1 MTGTHCAAPEV
12 HRWSFLLH
20 RARCKHIVCTHNT
33 AADAAQPCPL
43 SEWTSASGDKSFG
56 RDVFSRDARRR
67 HHLMCILAAEPNYYR
82 CTRPTLFVLQL
93 QGLGTGSG
101 EHLVVGIQLY
111 DRLRFCAGH
120 KCPDSSGLGNSNC
133 GAAHT
138 RKQQPQKTCRG
149 S

>member
-1 MTGTHCAAPEV
+1 MQPPKCTDGPFCCTARDANTLFAPTT
-12 HRWSFLLH
+12 LLLML
-20 RARCKHIVCTHNT
+20 HN
-33 AADAAQPCPL
+33 PRPL

-56 RDVFSRDARRR
+56 RDVFSRDARQR

-111 DRLRFCAGH
+111 DRLRFCAGYH
-120 KCPDSSGLGNSNC
+120 CPDSSGLGNSNC